1 MNWSVSGSPLVLSA
15 RGDHQSLVSCVVF
28 CSPLL
33 ILVVFV
39 LFPLAIILFVLSLMA
54 SDYLYVIFKL
64 FLAEKSTTET
74 RGTKVI
80 TRVCFV
86 FVCGCSFFI
95 QCWWMLFSLFSSFK
109 SLNVICKWFCLDVT
123 VPMIIGVE
131 IGPKFNLSKKSPFFS
146 AFFI

>member
-28 CSPLL
+28 CSPLF

-54 SDYLYVIFKL
+54 SDYLSVIFKL

-80 TRVCFV
+80 TRVYLFLYVDAHFSYNVDECF
-86 FVCGCSFFI
+86 FLYI
-95 QCWWMLFSLFSSFK
+95 PHLSL
-109 SLNVICKWFCLDVT
+109 
-123 VPMIIGVE
+123 
-131 IGPKFNLSKKSPFFS
+131 
-146 AFFI
+146 